1 MRISTAVRSI
11 PLVTLSFGALGGLF
25 GATTA
30 LVASRAGMRS
40 GAALSPPPFD
50 FVVEDSHHLTEKI
63 LGIPIWDSVD
73 SRRMRAFPLQDNS
86 PSSPRV
92 PPMLQWARGS
102 PKCIAAKTG
111 PGYPGPSME
120 GLPGSGERVW
130 GRERRL
136 AFPFRRQNTAGPR
149 TPSTRERIGSSRRA
163 LGSPVTGG

>member
-1 MRISTAVRSI
+1 VRISTAVRSI

-73 SRRMRAFPLQDNS
+73 SRRMRALPPAGQLPEQ
-86 PSSPRV
+86 PSCPADAS
-92 PPMLQWARGS
+92 M
-102 PKCIAAKTG
+102 G
-111 PGYPGPSME
+111 PGVTKVYRSEDGSWRSGPVH
-120 GLPGSGERVW
+120 GG
-130 GRERRL
+130 
-136 AFPFRRQNTAGPR
+136 TPR
-149 TPSTRERIGSSRRA
+149 KW
-163 LGSPVTGG
+163 